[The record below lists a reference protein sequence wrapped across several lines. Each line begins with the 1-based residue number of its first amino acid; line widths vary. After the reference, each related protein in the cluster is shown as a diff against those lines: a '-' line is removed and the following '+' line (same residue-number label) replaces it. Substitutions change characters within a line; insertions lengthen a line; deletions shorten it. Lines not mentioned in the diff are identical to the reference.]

1 MSDTQQQ
8 ARLKVGIF
16 FGGPSRER
24 EIAFAGGRT
33 VYDNLNKSLFEAIP
47 IFVDSH
53 RNFILLDWPFVY
65 KGTIR
70 DFYPPV
76 SALPPSPHAF
86 QVYLESLGPLQ
97 DEALDELISKVGRR
111 LRLSELSDLIDM
123 AFLALHGSYGEDGQI
138 QGLLDSLQIP
148 YTGSGIRACSI
159 GIDKAYQKK
168 LMEAGGFDCP
178 EVMVIGREQWRQ
190 SAAEDFYAR
199 AYEQI
204 QYPMVIRPACQGSSI
219 GVSII
224 DAPEAGAGLEDF
236 VAAIDQAFF
245 RQQLKREDWQA
256 WTAEERID
264 YVRQLS
270 DIRDGLGF
278 PVEVEGQTVYHP
290 ERLYELLTSLF
301 DRVEQKTVLLE
312 SQLSEQ
318 QVIVEGFIRGKEFSC
333 IVLRTE
339 DGGAVALPPTEIVKG
354 GEVFDYRSKYLPGL
368 SRKLTPIDLPDPQI
382 NAIRQECVRLFDY
395 LEFDTYARIDG
406 FINDRE
412 QIFLNDP
419 NTTSGMLPSSFFFH
433 QAAEIGL
440 NPSQFLTYII
450 RASLQERIA
459 ASNDRLPYEGRLAA
473 LDQAIASLQG
483 GGQGKKKV
491 GVFLGG
497 YSFERHISVESGRNI
512 FEKLASSDKYEPI
525 PIFLIGDDR
534 SHELYQIPINLL
546 LKDNADDIR
555 DKILHFHQ
563 HPVVEQIKVECR
575 EITEKYAS
583 QDVVFE
589 PHYISYAQLAEMVDA
604 VFIGLHGRPGEDGT
618 VQRELARRGIAYNG
632 SDYESSSITINKYE
646 TLQRLKKAGFTVAD
660 QRLISK
666 AGFEVDAEGV
676 LALIEAEFDY
686 PLVAKPVDD
695 GCSSAVKVIKE
706 RKQLRAFLEAIFRSE
721 AEIDEDLLP
730 ILQLRPKEEFPRKQ
744 TVLIESLIRAKG
756 ARQFL
761 EVTGGLM
768 TRYVDGV
775 LEYEVFEPS
784 EALAGGEILSLEE
797 KFLAGEGQ
805 NITPAR
811 FGRNAEEYAYIA
823 AQVKADLERAARI
836 VGVKGYARIDAFVRI
851 YEDNR
856 VETVVIEVNS
866 LPGMTPATCIFHQT
880 AINGYKPYDFID
892 NILEFGFHER
902 SLQQHLEQD

>member
-1 MSDTQQQ
+1 MANSTK
-8 ARLKVGIF
+8 RIKIGIF

-53 RNFILLDWPFVY
+53 RNFILLDWQYVY

-76 SALPPSPHAF
+76 ATLPPSPHAF
-86 QVYLESLGPLQ
+86 QVYLESLGPLS
-97 DEALDELISKVGRR
+97 EAEQERAIKQVGKR
-111 LRLSELSDLIDM
+111 LQLSELTKVIDL
-123 AFLALHGSYGEDGQI
+123 AFLALHGSFGEDGQI
-138 QGLLDSLQIP
+138 QGLLESLHIP

-168 LMEAGGFDCP
+168 LMEAGGFECP
-178 EVMVIGREQWRQ
+178 EVLVIDRKQWREEAYRTFYQQ
-190 SAAEDFYAR
+190 SC
-199 AYEQI
+199 EQI
-204 QYPMVIRPACQGSSI
+204 KYPMVIRPACQGSSI
-219 GVSII
+219 GVAII
-224 DAPEAGAGLEDF
+224 GAPAEGEGLADF
-236 VAAIDQAFF
+236 VEAIDGAFF
-245 RQQLKREDWQA
+245 REQLQAATWNA
-256 WTAEERID
+256 WTAEERIN
-264 YVRQLS
+264 YIRQLS

-278 PVEVEGQTVYHP
+278 PVDVAGETIYHP
-290 ERLYELLTSLF
+290 ERLYEQLNQLF
-301 DRVEQKTVLLE
+301 ESGREAVLLE
-312 SQLSEQ
+312 SRLSEQ

-368 SRKLTPIDLPDPQI
+368 SRKLTPIDLPNEQI
-382 NAIRQECVRLFDY
+382 NAIREECVRLFDY

-406 FINDRE
+406 FINDQQ

-459 ASNDRLPYEGRLAA
+459 AANDRLPYEQQLGD
-473 LDQAIASLQG
+473 LDRAIMSLQG
-483 GGQGKKKV
+483 GGQTKKKV
-491 GVFLGG
+491 AVFLGG
-497 YSFERHISVESGRNI
+497 FSFERHISVESGRNI

-525 PIFLIGDDR
+525 PIFLIGSEEAHD
-534 SHELYQIPINLL
+534 LYQIPINLL

-555 DKILHFHQ
+555 DKILHFHK
-563 HPVVEQIKVECR
+563 HPVVEQIKEECQN
-575 EITEKYAS
+575 ITGKYAS

-589 PHYISYAQLAEMVDA
+589 PKQITYAELADWVDG
-604 VFIGLHGRPGEDGT
+604 VFIALHGRPGEDGT
-618 VQRELARRGIAYNG
+618 VQQELEKWGIAYNG
-632 SDYESSSITINKYE
+632 SGYESSNITINKYD
-646 TLQRLKKAGFTVAD
+646 TLQRLKAEGFTVAE
-660 QRLISK
+660 QLLVHK
-666 AGFEVDAEGV
+666 ADF
-676 LALIEAEFDY
+676 LADGERAVAKIEEQFSY
-686 PLVAKPVDD
+686 PLIAKPVDD
-695 GCSSAVKVIKE
+695 GCSSAVKVIKGRE
-706 RKQLRAFLEAIFRSE
+706 PMRAFLAAIFRKE
-721 AEIDEDLLP
+721 ETIAEDLLHL
-730 ILQLRPKEEFPRKQ
+730 LQLKPKEEFPLKD
-744 TVLIESLIRAKG
+744 TVLIESLITANG
-756 ARQFL
+756 AQQFL
-761 EVTGGLM
+761 EVTGGLI
-768 TRYVDGV
+768 TRYENGE
-775 LEYEVFEPS
+775 LKYEVFEPS

-823 AQVKADLERAARI
+823 AQVKADLEKAARI
-836 VGVKGYARIDAFVRI
+836 VGVKGYARIDAFVRV
-851 YEDNR
+851 YENKK
-856 VETVVIEVNS
+856 VETIVIEVNS
-866 LPGMTPATCIFHQT
+866 LPGMTPATCIFHQS

-892 NILEFGFHER
+892 NILEFGFLER
-902 SLQQHLEQD
+902 SLQQSMEQH